1 MPEIY
6 KRMRKKK
13 NPQMAGEK
21 KLKAK
26 VVALES

>member
-6 KRMRKKK
+6 KRMRKK
-13 NPQMAGEK
+13 NPHMAGEK

-26 VVALES
+26 VAALES